1 MSQACCYSK
10 LYCIICVSSWTD
22 KHQCYLHVNVLLD
35 RYWQWYRHFVSV
47 TALVL
52 ISDNTMLKK
61 YFRYHKYFSIVLTW
75 PVSSIGNTNATGKTK
90 LVAFKPRIYYQGV
103 SVVNEIRPLYVSVAC
118 IVVVVARSRGF
129 GFVMYSNMESL
140 DEALNSRPHIIDGK
154 EVDPKRAVA
163 KEVCCIDN
171 TLTCSSNACCSS
183 YRQDHC
189 IIFVFTISLLT
200 SSICYSI

>member
-1 MSQACCYSK
+1 M
-10 LYCIICVSSWTD
+10 
-22 KHQCYLHVNVLLD
+22 
-35 RYWQWYRHFVSV
+35 
-47 TALVL
+47 
-52 ISDNTMLKK
+52 
-61 YFRYHKYFSIVLTW
+61 
-75 PVSSIGNTNATGKTK
+75 
-90 LVAFKPRIYYQGV
+90 

-171 TLTCSSNACCSS
+171 TLPCSSNACCSS
-183 YRQDHC
+183 YIQDHC